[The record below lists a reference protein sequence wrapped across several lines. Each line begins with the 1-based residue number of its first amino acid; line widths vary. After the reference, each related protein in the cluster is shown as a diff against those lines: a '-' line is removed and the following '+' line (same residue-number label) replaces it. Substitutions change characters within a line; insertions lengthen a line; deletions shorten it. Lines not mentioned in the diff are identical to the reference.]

1 MKLFVLFFI
10 NIWKVS
16 GEQSEAC
23 DKEMIL
29 ADFKSCQISA
39 YDDYTIAYQRGKDGR
54 PDFFA
59 RKACN
64 YITASVED
72 CGNEMIGNCYSVEE
86 VNTKKHQ
93 QIMKVLEVIKRNIK
107 EWDSRKCP
115 AVRVHIECVSGEKL
129 VEVDASKQETQPAAS
144 STDLSL
150 PLAVLPAGTPAAN
163 PVPQLLYRGAIQVVP
178 AGSKQTITYK
188 TAAFVP
194 VDANTPADSQLI
206 KLKETE
212 HSQDI
217 LVPQPVDYIHT
228 PTVATYAGYP
238 YGLAGFNYRLAG
250 FPVLAAAPAAMEE

>member
-1 MKLFVLFFI
+1 MGRQETLVIIMKLFVLFFI

-29 ADFKSCQISA
+29 AEFKSCQISA

-115 AVRVHIECVSGEKL
+115 AVRVHIERVSGEKL

-144 STDLSL
+144 STYLSL
-150 PLAVLPAGTPAAN
+150 PLTVLPAGTAAAN
-163 PVPQLLYRGAIQVVP
+163 AVPQLL
-178 AGSKQTITYK
+178 
-188 TAAFVP
+188 
-194 VDANTPADSQLI
+194 

-217 LVPQPVDYIHT
+217 LVPGPVKYIHT

-250 FPVLAAAPAAMEE
+250 FPVLAAAPAAAEE